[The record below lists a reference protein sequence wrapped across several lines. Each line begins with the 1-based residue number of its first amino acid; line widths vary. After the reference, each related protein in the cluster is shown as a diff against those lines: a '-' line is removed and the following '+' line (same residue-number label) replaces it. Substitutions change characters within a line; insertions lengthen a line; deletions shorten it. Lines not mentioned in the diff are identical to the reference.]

1 MPERKAVDHVTSVRE
16 IRRRKTVI
24 QSTAQIIRGMKLI
37 ATVRLT
43 KDRARAE
50 GFRPYFEELRGMGA
64 MVLEERE
71 WPEERKGPAGIVA
84 FTSNRGLAGGYSQQ
98 IVRMIAGD
106 GRFLPGTAVVYA
118 VGKRGRDSLAAMG
131 YEIRGDY
138 SEAGERPDG
147 VFAEKLAG
155 RLLED
160 YEAGEIGEIY
170 LAYTVFRNAVVQEPR
185 LIRVLPAETEDG
197 RKAENG
203 LEAEDGR
210 KAENSL
216 EAENGRKAES
226 GLESENSLGRESGPA
241 AMREETVGA
250 GRAGT
255 GEMEY
260 EPDREQLRERMLPWY
275 MGGMIYGACLEAAAS
290 ENGARMRAM
299 DSAAG
304 NGKKLLEELELQY
317 NRARQDTI
325 TRELTEIA
333 AGAGEIMEH
342 EEG

>member
-1 MPERKAVDHVTSVRE
+1 MTSVRE

-50 GFRPYFEELRGMGA
+50 AFRPYFEELRGMGA
-64 MVLEERE
+64 MVLEEGGRT
-71 WPEERKGPAGIVA
+71 EERKGPAGIVA

-170 LAYTVFRNAVVQEPR
+170 LAYTVFRSAVVQEPR

-203 LEAEDGR
+203 LETED
-210 KAENSL
+210 
-216 EAENGRKAES
+216 
-226 GLESENSLGRESGPA
+226 GLESENSLGQESGPA

-290 ENGARMRAM
+290 ENGDRMRAM

-317 NRARQDTI
+317 NRARQDAI

>member
-1 MPERKAVDHVTSVRE
+1 MTSVRE

-43 KDRARAE
+43 KDRAREEA
-50 GFRPYFEELRGMGA
+50 FRPYFEELRGMGA

-147 VFAEKLAG
+147 VLAEKLAG

-170 LAYTVFRNAVVQEPR
+170 LAYTVFRSAVVQEPR

-197 RKAENG
+197 RKAEDG
-203 LEAEDGR
+203 LETEDGL
-210 KAENSL
+210 K
-216 EAENGRKAES
+216 
-226 GLESENSLGRESGPA
+226 SENSLGQESGLA
-241 AMREETVGA
+241 AMREETAGT

-333 AGAGEIMEH
+333 AGAGEIMEQ

>member
-1 MPERKAVDHVTSVRE
+1 MTSVRE

-155 RLLED
+155 RLL
-160 YEAGEIGEIY
+160 
-170 LAYTVFRNAVVQEPR
+170 
-185 LIRVLPAETEDG
+185 
-197 RKAENG
+197 
-203 LEAEDGR
+203 
-210 KAENSL
+210 
-216 EAENGRKAES
+216 
-226 GLESENSLGRESGPA
+226 
-241 AMREETVGA
+241 
-250 GRAGT
+250 
-255 GEMEY
+255 
-260 EPDREQLRERMLPWY
+260 
-275 MGGMIYGACLEAAAS
+275 
-290 ENGARMRAM
+290 
-299 DSAAG
+299 
-304 NGKKLLEELELQY
+304 
-317 NRARQDTI
+317 
-325 TRELTEIA
+325 
-333 AGAGEIMEH
+333 
-342 EEG
+342 

>member
-1 MPERKAVDHVTSVRE
+1 MTSVRE

-50 GFRPYFEELRGMGA
+50 AFRPYFEELRGMGA
-64 MVLEERE
+64 MVLEEGGRT
-71 WPEERKGPAGIVA
+71 EERKGPAGIVA

-203 LEAEDGR
+203 LEAEDG
-210 KAENSL
+210 L
-216 EAENGRKAES
+216 EAENGLETED
-226 GLESENSLGRESGPA
+226 GLESENSLGQESGPA

>member
-1 MPERKAVDHVTSVRE
+1 M
-16 IRRRKTVI
+16 
-24 QSTAQIIRGMKLI
+24 
-37 ATVRLT
+37 
-43 KDRARAE
+43 
-50 GFRPYFEELRGMGA
+50 
-64 MVLEERE
+64 
-71 WPEERKGPAGIVA
+71 
-84 FTSNRGLAGGYSQQ
+84 
-98 IVRMIAGD
+98 
-106 GRFLPGTAVVYA
+106 VYA

-147 VFAEKLAG
+147 VLAEKLAG

-170 LAYTVFRNAVVQEPR
+170 LAYTVFRSAVVQEPR

-197 RKAENG
+197 RKAEDG
-203 LEAEDGR
+203 LETEDGL
-210 KAENSL
+210 K
-216 EAENGRKAES
+216 
-226 GLESENSLGRESGPA
+226 SENSLGQESGLA
-241 AMREETVGA
+241 AMREETAGT

-333 AGAGEIMEH
+333 AGAGEIMEQ

>member
-50 GFRPYFEELRGMGA
+50 AFRPYFEELRGMGA

-170 LAYTVFRNAVVQEPR
+170 LAYTVFRSAVVQEPR

-197 RKAENG
+197 RKAEDG
-203 LEAEDGR
+203 LETEDGL
-210 KAENSL
+210 K
-216 EAENGRKAES
+216 
-226 GLESENSLGRESGPA
+226 SENSLGQESGPA

>member
-43 KDRARAE
+43 KDRAREEA
-50 GFRPYFEELRGMGA
+50 FRPYFEELRGMGA

-170 LAYTVFRNAVVQEPR
+170 LAYTVFRSAVVQEPR

-197 RKAENG
+197 RKAEDG
-203 LEAEDGR
+203 LETEDGL
-210 KAENSL
+210 K
-216 EAENGRKAES
+216 
-226 GLESENSLGRESGPA
+226 SENSLGQESGPA
-241 AMREETVGA
+241 AMREETAGA

>member
-50 GFRPYFEELRGMGA
+50 AFRPYFEELRGMGA

-170 LAYTVFRNAVVQEPR
+170 LAYTVFRSAVVQEPR

-197 RKAENG
+197 RKAE
-203 LEAEDGR
+203 D
-210 KAENSL
+210 
-216 EAENGRKAES
+216 

>member
-1 MPERKAVDHVTSVRE
+1 
-16 IRRRKTVI
+16 
-24 QSTAQIIRGMKLI
+24 
-37 ATVRLT
+37 
-43 KDRARAE
+43 
-50 GFRPYFEELRGMGA
+50 
-64 MVLEERE
+64 
-71 WPEERKGPAGIVA
+71 
-84 FTSNRGLAGGYSQQ
+84 
-98 IVRMIAGD
+98 
-106 GRFLPGTAVVYA
+106 
-118 VGKRGRDSLAAMG
+118 MG

-170 LAYTVFRNAVVQEPR
+170 LAYTVFRSAVVQEPR
-185 LIRVLPAETEDG
+185 LIRVFPAETEDG
-197 RKAENG
+197 RKAE
-203 LEAEDGR
+203 D
-210 KAENSL
+210 
-216 EAENGRKAES
+216 

-241 AMREETVGA
+241 AM
-250 GRAGT
+250 
-255 GEMEY
+255 
-260 EPDREQLRERMLPWY
+260 REQLRERMLPWY

>member
-50 GFRPYFEELRGMGA
+50 AFRPYFEELRGMGA
-64 MVLEERE
+64 MVLEEGGRT
-71 WPEERKGPAGIVA
+71 EERKGPAGIVA

-170 LAYTVFRNAVVQEPR
+170 LAYTVFRSAVVQEPR

-203 LEAEDGR
+203 LETED
-210 KAENSL
+210 
-216 EAENGRKAES
+216 
-226 GLESENSLGRESGPA
+226 GLESENSLGQESGPA

>member
-170 LAYTVFRNAVVQEPR
+170 LAYTVFRSAVVQEPR

-197 RKAENG
+197 RKAEDG
-203 LEAEDGR
+203 LETEDGL
-210 KAENSL
+210 K
-216 EAENGRKAES
+216 
-226 GLESENSLGRESGPA
+226 SENSLGQESGPA
-241 AMREETVGA
+241 AMREETAGA

>member
-1 MPERKAVDHVTSVRE
+1 MTSVRE

-50 GFRPYFEELRGMGA
+50 AFRPYFEELRGMGA
-64 MVLEERE
+64 MVLEEGGRT
-71 WPEERKGPAGIVA
+71 EERKGPAGIVA

-170 LAYTVFRNAVVQEPR
+170 LAYTVFRSAVVQEPR

-203 LEAEDGR
+203 LETED
-210 KAENSL
+210 
-216 EAENGRKAES
+216 
-226 GLESENSLGRESGPA
+226 GLESENSLGQESGPA

>member
-24 QSTAQIIRGMKLI
+24 QSTAQILRGMKLI

-50 GFRPYFEELRGMGA
+50 AFRLYFEELRGMGA

-71 WPEERKGPAGIVA
+71 WPEERRGPAGIVA

-170 LAYTVFRNAVVQEPR
+170 LAYTVFRSAVVQEPR

-203 LEAEDGR
+203 LETED
-210 KAENSL
+210 
-216 EAENGRKAES
+216 
-226 GLESENSLGRESGPA
+226 GLESENSLGQESGPA
-241 AMREETVGA
+241 AMREETAGA

>member
-1 MPERKAVDHVTSVRE
+1 MTSVRE

-50 GFRPYFEELRGMGA
+50 AFRPYFEELRGMGA

-170 LAYTVFRNAVVQEPR
+170 LAYTVFRSAVVQEPR

-197 RKAENG
+197 RKAEDG
-203 LEAEDGR
+203 LETEDGL
-210 KAENSL
+210 K
-216 EAENGRKAES
+216 
-226 GLESENSLGRESGPA
+226 SENSLGQESGPA
-241 AMREETVGA
+241 AMREETAGA

>member
-170 LAYTVFRNAVVQEPR
+170 LAYTVFRSAVVQEPR

-197 RKAENG
+197 
-203 LEAEDGR
+203 
-210 KAENSL
+210 
-216 EAENGRKAES
+216 
-226 GLESENSLGRESGPA
+226 LESENSLGQKSGPA
-241 AMREETVGA
+241 AMREETAGA

>member
-1 MPERKAVDHVTSVRE
+1 MTSVRE

-43 KDRARAE
+43 KDRAREEA
-50 GFRPYFEELRGMGA
+50 FRPYFEELRGMGA
-64 MVLEERE
+64 MVLEEGGR
-71 WPEERKGPAGIVA
+71 PEERKGPAGIVA

-170 LAYTVFRNAVVQEPR
+170 LAYTVFRSAVVQEPR

-210 KAENSL
+210 KAED
-216 EAENGRKAES
+216 
-226 GLESENSLGRESGPA
+226 GLETEDGLKSENSLGRESGPA
-241 AMREETVGA
+241 AMREETAGA

>member
-50 GFRPYFEELRGMGA
+50 AFRPYFEELRGMGA

-170 LAYTVFRNAVVQEPR
+170 LAYTVFRSAVVQEPR

-197 RKAENG
+197 RKAENS
-203 LEAEDGR
+203 R
-210 KAENSL
+210 KAENGL
-216 EAENGRKAES
+216 ETED

>member
-1 MPERKAVDHVTSVRE
+1 MTSVRE

-43 KDRARAE
+43 KDRAREEA
-50 GFRPYFEELRGMGA
+50 FRPYFEELRGMGA
-64 MVLEERE
+64 MVLEKRE

-170 LAYTVFRNAVVQEPR
+170 LAYTVFRSAVVQEPR

-197 RKAENG
+197 RKAEDG
-203 LEAEDGR
+203 LETEDGL
-210 KAENSL
+210 K
-216 EAENGRKAES
+216 
-226 GLESENSLGRESGPA
+226 SENSLGQESGLA
-241 AMREETVGA
+241 AMREETAGT

-333 AGAGEIMEH
+333 AGAGEIMEQ

>member
-1 MPERKAVDHVTSVRE
+1 MTSVRE

-50 GFRPYFEELRGMGA
+50 AFRPYFEELRGMGA
-64 MVLEERE
+64 MVLEEGGRT
-71 WPEERKGPAGIVA
+71 EERKGPAGIVA

-170 LAYTVFRNAVVQEPR
+170 LAYTVFRSAVVQEPR

-197 RKAENG
+197 RKAEDG
-203 LEAEDGR
+203 LETED
-210 KAENSL
+210 
-216 EAENGRKAES
+216 
-226 GLESENSLGRESGPA
+226 GLESENSLGQESGPA

>member
-1 MPERKAVDHVTSVRE
+1 M
-16 IRRRKTVI
+16 
-24 QSTAQIIRGMKLI
+24 
-37 ATVRLT
+37 
-43 KDRARAE
+43 
-50 GFRPYFEELRGMGA
+50 
-64 MVLEERE
+64 
-71 WPEERKGPAGIVA
+71 
-84 FTSNRGLAGGYSQQ
+84 
-98 IVRMIAGD
+98 
-106 GRFLPGTAVVYA
+106 VYA

-203 LEAEDGR
+203 LEAEDG
-210 KAENSL
+210 L
-216 EAENGRKAES
+216 EAENGLETED
-226 GLESENSLGRESGPA
+226 GLESENSLGQESGPA

>member
-50 GFRPYFEELRGMGA
+50 AFRPYFEELRGMGA

-170 LAYTVFRNAVVQEPR
+170 LAYTVFRSAVVQEPR

-203 LEAEDGR
+203 LETED
-210 KAENSL
+210 
-216 EAENGRKAES
+216 
-226 GLESENSLGRESGPA
+226 GLESENSLGQESGPA

>member
-1 MPERKAVDHVTSVRE
+1 MTSVRE

-64 MVLEERE
+64 MVLEAGSR
-71 WPEERKGPAGIVA
+71 PEERRGPAGIVA

-170 LAYTVFRNAVVQEPR
+170 LAYTVFRSAVVQEPR

-197 RKAENG
+197 RKAENS
-203 LEAEDGR
+203 R
-210 KAENSL
+210 KAENGL
-216 EAENGRKAES
+216 ETED
-226 GLESENSLGRESGPA
+226 GLESENSLGQESGPA
-241 AMREETVGA
+241 AMREETAGT

-317 NRARQDTI
+317 NRARQDAI

>member
-1 MPERKAVDHVTSVRE
+1 MTSVRE

-43 KDRARAE
+43 KDRAREEA
-50 GFRPYFEELRGMGA
+50 FRPYFEELRGMGA

-170 LAYTVFRNAVVQEPR
+170 LAYTVFRSAVVQEPR

-197 RKAENG
+197 RKAEDG
-203 LEAEDGR
+203 LETEDGL
-210 KAENSL
+210 K
-216 EAENGRKAES
+216 
-226 GLESENSLGRESGPA
+226 SENSLGQESGPA
-241 AMREETVGA
+241 AMREETAGA

>member
-1 MPERKAVDHVTSVRE
+1 MTSVRE

-50 GFRPYFEELRGMGA
+50 AFRPYFEELRGMGA

-170 LAYTVFRNAVVQEPR
+170 LAYTVFRSAVVQEPR

-197 RKAENG
+197 RKAEDG
-203 LEAEDGR
+203 LEAE
-210 KAENSL
+210 
-216 EAENGRKAES
+216 
-226 GLESENSLGRESGPA
+226 NSLGQEGGPA

-250 GRAGT
+250 GRAGS

-317 NRARQDTI
+317 NRARQDAI

>member
-43 KDRARAE
+43 KDRAREEA
-50 GFRPYFEELRGMGA
+50 FRPYFEELRGMGA

-71 WPEERKGPAGIVA
+71 WPEERKGPAGIVV

-147 VFAEKLAG
+147 VLAEKLAG

-170 LAYTVFRNAVVQEPR
+170 LAYTVFRSAVVQEPR

-197 RKAENG
+197 RKAEDG
-203 LEAEDGR
+203 LETEDGL
-210 KAENSL
+210 K
-216 EAENGRKAES
+216 
-226 GLESENSLGRESGPA
+226 SENSLGQESGLA
-241 AMREETVGA
+241 AMREETAGT

-333 AGAGEIMEH
+333 AGAGEIMEQ

>member
-1 MPERKAVDHVTSVRE
+1 MTSVRE

-50 GFRPYFEELRGMGA
+50 AFRPYFEELRGMGA

-84 FTSNRGLAGGYSQQ
+84 FTSNRGLAGGYSQK

-170 LAYTVFRNAVVQEPR
+170 LAYTVFRSAVVQEPR

-197 RKAENG
+197 RKAENS
-203 LEAEDGR
+203 R
-210 KAENSL
+210 KAENGL
-216 EAENGRKAES
+216 ETED
-226 GLESENSLGRESGPA
+226 GLESENSLGQESGPA
-241 AMREETVGA
+241 AMREETAGA

>member
-1 MPERKAVDHVTSVRE
+1 MTSVRE

-43 KDRARAE
+43 KDRAREEA
-50 GFRPYFEELRGMGA
+50 FRPYFEELRGMGA

-147 VFAEKLAG
+147 VLAEKLAG

-170 LAYTVFRNAVVQEPR
+170 LAYTVFRSAVVQEPR

-197 RKAENG
+197 RKAEDG
-203 LEAEDGR
+203 LETEDGL
-210 KAENSL
+210 K
-216 EAENGRKAES
+216 
-226 GLESENSLGRESGPA
+226 SENSLGQESGLA
-241 AMREETVGA
+241 AMREETAGT

>member
-50 GFRPYFEELRGMGA
+50 AFRPYFEELRGMGA
-64 MVLEERE
+64 MVLEEGGRT
-71 WPEERKGPAGIVA
+71 EERKGPAGIEA

-203 LEAEDGR
+203 LETED
-210 KAENSL
+210 
-216 EAENGRKAES
+216 

-290 ENGARMRAM
+290 ENGDRMRAM

-317 NRARQDTI
+317 NRARQDAI

>member
-1 MPERKAVDHVTSVRE
+1 MTSVRE

-50 GFRPYFEELRGMGA
+50 AFRPYFEELRGMGA

-170 LAYTVFRNAVVQEPR
+170 LAYTVFRSAVVQEPR

-197 RKAENG
+197 RKAE
-203 LEAEDGR
+203 DD
-210 KAENSL
+210 L
-216 EAENGRKAES
+216 EAENGLETEDDLETED
-226 GLESENSLGRESGPA
+226 GLESENSLGQESGPA